1 MLKIGDTII
10 LESRNEKEVH
20 EYKSKVTEIFS
31 DRIYI
36 DYPVNKKTGKTV
48 YLINGMQFKA
58 SFVGKDE
65 SLYLFDTEVTGKVR
79 EPIPMLVLSYPRD
92 GKLVRIQRRQYVR
105 VEANVDIAIHP
116 LHGEL
121 LPFATITTD
130 ISAGGAAIVLP
141 ERAAALLPG
150 TVVEAWL
157 VLHMKS
163 GDWSTVVSIVF
174 VFSCFMT
181 PSYSYT
187 FATYGANGVYKS
199 KHWASN
205 KKRNCTMTI
214 FSKIRSI
221 RFIDQPPFLFY
232 VYRSPFFF
240 RLFLNPFFFFP
251 QLELSFK
258 TVTN

>member
-79 EPIPMLVLSYPRD
+79 EPIPMLVLSYPGD

-163 GDWSTVVSIVF
+163 GDYHYMKIPCKVIRVF
-174 VFSCFMT
+174 QVEGSH
-181 PSYSYT
+181 
-187 FATYGANGVYKS
+187 VYK
-199 KHWASN
+199 ASLQFLEIEP
-205 KKRNCTMTI
+205 KERVLL
-214 FSKIRSI
+214 IRYSFE
-221 RFIDQPPFLFY
+221 R
-232 VYRSPFFF
+232 
-240 RLFLNPFFFFP
+240 
-251 QLELSFK
+251 QLELRK
-258 TVTN
+258 KEGGIQE